1 MLASRRRDRRY
12 IILHCIRRGEVT
24 KRDESE
30 RAPVGNVLYWHFGVY
45 VDLFAIFFGLCQCQ
59 DPHQESVPTRNRM
72 GQIGIYVYIYCS

>member
-30 RAPVGNVLYWHFGVY
+30 RAPVGSVLYWHFGVY
-45 VDLFAIFFGLCQCQ
+45 VDLFAIFFWFV
-59 DPHQESVPTRNRM
+59 SVSGPTPRECADKEPDGAN
-72 GQIGIYVYIYCS
+72 